1 MGHHL
6 TKDGKFKSDKYSWC
20 PEGFF
25 VLKFT
30 DRIARRVIYEY
41 ATWSPDQE
49 LAEDLLEALRVA
61 SEEASKKPKG

>member
-6 TKDGKFKSDKYSWC
+6 TEQGTFKSDKYEWC

-30 DRIARRVIYEY
+30 DENAWEAILRY
-41 ATWSPDQE
+41 AADTEDQE
-49 LAEDLLEALRVA
+49 LAEDLRTAVA
-61 SEEASKKPKG
+61 VAVAE